1 MPRKEATM
9 LATALTRLF
18 GLRHPI
24 VLAPMGSVAGGR
36 LAAAVTNAGALGIV
50 GGGYGDARWVR
61 RELDVA
67 REHAR
72 GPWGIGFITWSIDP
86 DVFALAL
93 RYRPAA
99 VFLSFGDPRPHAPAI
114 RAAGCRLVCQVQDV
128 ASARLAQ
135 EAGADVI
142 VAQGSEAGGHGG
154 SRATLPLVPAVVDI
168 VSPTPVVAAGG
179 IADGRGLAAAL
190 ALGAQGALIG
200 TRFFAASESLGP
212 EWAKRRLVEAHAE
225 RTARTRVF
233 DVVRGYAWPEPYTGR
248 ALRNRF
254 MDAWHGREHDL
265 DVALATEQPAYRAAT
280 ADGSENEY
288 TVVWAGEGVD
298 LIDRIDDAAT
308 LVARIASEAEA
319 QLRSAAALIR

>member
-1 MPRKEATM
+1 M
-9 LATALTRLF
+9 LATALTALF

-24 VLAPMGSVAGGR
+24 VLAPMGNVAGGR

-50 GGGYGDARWVR
+50 GGGYGDAQWVR
-61 RELDVA
+61 RELDLA
-67 REHAR
+67 RENAK
-72 GPWGIGFITWSIDP
+72 GPWGIGFITWSMKP
-86 DVFALAL
+86 ELLELAL
-93 RYRPAA
+93 SYRPAA
-99 VFLSFGDPRPHAPAI
+99 FFLSFGDPRPHAAAI
-114 RAAGCRLVCQVQDV
+114 RAAGCRLVCQVQDLDG
-128 ASARLAQ
+128 ANLAR

-154 SRATLPLVPAVVDI
+154 SRATLPLVPAVIDA

-200 TRFFAASESLGP
+200 TRFFAASESLAP
-212 EWAKRRLVEAHAE
+212 PWAKRRLVEGRAE

-233 DVVRGYAWPEPYTGR
+233 DVVRGYDWPQPYTGR
-248 ALRNRF
+248 ALRNGF
-254 MDAWHGREHDL
+254 MDAWHGREAEL
-265 DVALATEQPAYRAAT
+265 DVALATQRSAYQAAT
-280 ADGSENEY
+280 DAGAENEY

-319 QLRSAAALIR
+319 QLRTAAALIR